1 MPVKKKTPR
10 LITRALTIVASMA
23 PRGGYVNG
31 RHRVAYYSVAEKRYR
46 ELRQILT
53 DLDARESVVQP
64 SRRAAHGLKERR
76 RTRRID

>member
-10 LITRALTIVASMA
+10 LITKALHIVRMMERWDLKD
-23 PRGGYVNG
+23 PRG
-31 RHRVAYYSVAEKRYR
+31 RSSVVWALNSRKHQTLER
-46 ELRQILT
+46 ILT